1 MKMVS
6 INPERLLA
14 DLQYL
19 RKIGGVSSGVVR
31 PAFSNKDIE
40 AREWLKGQFEDAG
53 LSATIDGVGNVFGRS
68 KNNGPA
74 LLIGSHSDTQPEGG
88 WLDGALGVIYG
99 LEIVRAFREDPKAQ
113 KLALD
118 AVSWQDEEGNF
129 LSCLGS
135 RSWCGVLDP
144 NIEKTCVG
152 RDGETLQSAL
162 ARVNLDGTPRLKIE
176 EGRYVGYLE
185 AHIEQGNYL
194 EDANEKIGI
203 VNSIVGI
210 RAVSVIFKGEQ
221 NHAGTTTMVRRKDAA
236 TAMFEMGYRV
246 NQEFPSVANER
257 TVWTI
262 GNAVLEPGAASI
274 VPGRAELTIQFRD
287 QEEAV
292 LNKLE
297 KMVETIVSE
306 INSKGIVSVTVEPS
320 RAAIRPSNMHAEFR
334 NEMEKSARLIVPNKW
349 RHMPSAAGHDPMVI
363 HEKIPCGML
372 FIPSI
377 NGVSHNFNEDSFD
390 EDIVLGCRVL
400 ADAAESILS

>member
-1 MKMVS
+1 M
-6 INPERLLA
+6 
-14 DLQYL
+14 
-19 RKIGGVSSGVVR
+19 
-31 PAFSNKDIE
+31 
-40 AREWLKGQFEDAG
+40 
-53 LSATIDGVGNVFGRS
+53 
-68 KNNGPA
+68 
-74 LLIGSHSDTQPEGG
+74 
-88 WLDGALGVIYG
+88 
-99 LEIVRAFREDPKAQ
+99 
-113 KLALD
+113 
-118 AVSWQDEEGNF
+118 
-129 LSCLGS
+129 
-135 RSWCGVLDP
+135 
-144 NIEKTCVG
+144 G

-162 ARVNLDGTPRLKIE
+162 ARVNLDGMPRLKIE

-292 LNKLE
+292 LNKGLT
-297 KMVETIVSE
+297 KDFGLVNDLGSGWSTGVMPCPVTCAPALVVLGVGLSFKK
-306 INSKGIVSVTVEPS
+306 SKS
-320 RAAIRPSNMHAEFR
+320 
-334 NEMEKSARLIVPNKW
+334 
-349 RHMPSAAGHDPMVI
+349 PSAKA
-363 HEKIPCGML
+363 
-372 FIPSI
+372 
-377 NGVSHNFNEDSFD
+377 
-390 EDIVLGCRVL
+390 
-400 ADAAESILS
+400 